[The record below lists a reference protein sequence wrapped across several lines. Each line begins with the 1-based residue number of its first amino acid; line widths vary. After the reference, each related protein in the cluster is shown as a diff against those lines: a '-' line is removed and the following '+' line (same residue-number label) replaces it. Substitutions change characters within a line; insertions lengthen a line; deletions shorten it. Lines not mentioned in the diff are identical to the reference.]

1 LSKRFYETAGIA
13 ALGDGFAIELDG
25 RPVKTPAGKPLAV
38 PSAML
43 ARAIADEWQAQ
54 GDKIDPKSMPLTG
67 LINTALDRT
76 AGDRPAMTASV
87 IRFAE
92 TDLLCYRAESPQDL
106 IDLQH
111 ATWQPLLDWSDHTF
125 GAKFN
130 VASGILHIK
139 QPQAA
144 LDALEKALDEFADL
158 EFTALASLCA
168 ACGSLVVSL
177 ALAKG
182 HIDADQA
189 FAAAELDHDYQ
200 ARYWGM
206 DAEAEARQKSLRA
219 DLAVAHSILVLRDD
233 EKSL

>member
-1 LSKRFYETAGIA
+1 MSKRFYETADIA
-13 ALGDGFAIELDG
+13 ALGAGFVIELDG

-38 PSAML
+38 PSSRL
-43 ARAIADEWQAQ
+43 ARAIAHEWQAQ
-54 GDKIDPKSMPLTG
+54 GDKVDPKAMPLTG

-76 AGDRPAMTASV
+76 AADRPAMTRSV
-87 IRFAE
+87 LRFAE

-111 ATWQPLLDWSDHTF
+111 ATWQPLLDWSDQTF
-125 GAKFN
+125 GARLE
-130 VASGILHIK
+130 VTAGILHVR
-139 QPQAA
+139 QPQTA
-144 LDALEKALDEFADL
+144 LDALGGALDEFADL

-177 ALAKG
+177 ALAKR

-189 FAAAELDHDYQ
+189 FAVAELDHDYQ
-200 ARYWGM
+200 ARYWGL

-219 DLAVAHSILVLRDD
+219 DIAVANSILMLRDD